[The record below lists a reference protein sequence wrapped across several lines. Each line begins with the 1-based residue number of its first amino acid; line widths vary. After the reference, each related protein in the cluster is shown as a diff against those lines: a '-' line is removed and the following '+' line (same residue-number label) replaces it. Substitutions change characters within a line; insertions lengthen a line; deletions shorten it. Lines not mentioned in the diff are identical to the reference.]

1 MTARVVH
8 LAIKVEDVEKAAAF
22 YEQVFGFKRSTVTRK
37 RGHVSCHLT
46 DGEFDLALVQY
57 DSETTVEADW
67 AGPGPRIH
75 HVGIAVEDTDAVCR
89 RLLDTGC
96 TILSQPGVLPV
107 KFRGPDGVVMEVG
120 PAGIFPGAGPTPP
133 VPDSPP
139 TAGAR

>member
-75 HVGIAVEDTDAVCR
+75 HVGFAVKDTAATEQELKTR
-89 RLLDTGC
+89 GC
-96 TILSQPGVLPV
+96 EILSQPGVLPV
-107 KFRGPDGVVMEVG
+107 KFRAPGGTVAEIG
-120 PAGIFPGAGPTPP
+120 PASAFPG
-133 VPDSPP
+133 VKD
-139 TAGAR
+139 